1 MKKIDYSKL
10 SEITVKTQKE
20 LDRIPD
26 DFRGSIY
33 VESDQDTCILLSKNY
48 LGKVY
53 AYNHTYIKVIGDA
66 HIHAHHDTLVKAF
79 DNACV
84 VADDVAKVFAF
95 DNTVIEATDRSCVI
109 ACDATIV
116 NARGNSKVY
125 AYGNSAIYAQGNSH
139 IQAEDDSNIEAT
151 DLSRIDAY
159 GRSHVIATNW
169 STVRARESSKVE
181 ACGNVQIIKL
191 SDNTKLKISKFS
203 NARIVQPPKS
213 IIEFLDFEGIKH
225 TNTKAIMY
233 KVVCKIDGKYVSDY
247 DRSFCYEI
255 GKIKKEIC
263 DPNLNKLCASGIHI
277 APLRWVLNYSKDMLA
292 DTAILEVETNIA
304 DIVLPTNS
312 DGKVRTS
319 RVKVL
324 REVPFE
330 ECGIYGK
337 ILAKSYPKV
346 K

>member
-33 VESDQDTCILLSKNY
+33 VESDQDSYILLSKNY
-48 LGKVY
+48 LREVH
-53 AYNHTYIKVIGDA
+53 ACNHTQIKVIGDA
-66 HIHAHHDTLVKAF
+66 HIRAHHDTLVKAF

-84 VADDVAKVFAF
+84 VADDAAKVFAF

-139 IQAEDDSNIEAT
+139 ILAEDDSNIEAT
-151 DLSRIDAY
+151 DLSRIDACD
-159 GRSHVIATNW
+159 RSHVIATNC
-169 STVRARESSKVE
+169 STVMARDSSKVE
-181 ACGNVQIIKL
+181 VCGNVQIIKL

-263 DPNLNKLCASGIHI
+263 DPNPNKPCASGIHI
-277 APLRWVLNYSKDMLA
+277 ATLNWVLNYSEAILA
-292 DTAILEVETNIA
+292 DIAILEVETNIA

-312 DGKVRTS
+312 NGKVRTS
-319 RVKVL
+319 KVKVL

-337 ILAKSYPKV
+337 ILAKRYPKV